1 MLMSRLYKNNFVN
14 DKQNVTFLKNNQK
27 KLIFKIL
34 ILFLT
39 SLYFLLPKTNSIFNE
54 SHFNFFNKL
63 LINNGFIAKNI
74 EILGLYHIDKDDI
87 IKIINNHNNINIF
100 NVNVKNIYKEI
111 KNNTWI
117 KKVSIEIIYPN
128 TIKIILTEKKPI
140 AIWQNKFGNNL
151 VTKTGDVILEKKLES
166 FKSYLPI
173 IIGHNANKNIYSI
186 LNILSSNKDFAKNIW
201 SLTFVN
207 ERRWDVH
214 FNQGLTIRLP
224 SKNVEH
230 AWEKVVYLNENFNIL
245 GLGLTEIDLRNS
257 NQILGKINIDKNLI
271 FKKKNS

>member
-1 MLMSRLYKNNFVN
+1 MLMSILYQNNFIN
-14 DKQNVTFLKNNQK
+14 NKQIVTFLKNNQK

-63 LINNGFIAKNI
+63 LINNGFIVKNI
-74 EILGLYHIDKDDI
+74 EILGLNHIDKDDI
-87 IKIINNHNNINIF
+87 IKIIDNHNDINIF
-100 NVNVKNIYKEI
+100 NVNVKKIYKEI

-117 KKVSIEIIYPN
+117 KKVSIEIVYPN

-151 VTKTGDVILEKKLES
+151 ITKTGDVILEKKLES

-173 IIGHNANKNIYSI
+173 IIGYNANKNIYSI
-186 LNILSSNKDFAKNIW
+186 LNILSSNKNFFKNIW

-230 AWEKVVYLNENFNIL
+230 AWEKVVFLNENFNIL
-245 GLGLTEIDLRNS
+245 DLGLTEIDLRNS

-271 FKKKNS
+271 FKKKNL